1 MNNLNTKIP
10 FGINMMIKLRI
21 IRTFLYLFIRISIQL
36 CVIVG
41 AILSLVYFDCR
52 FLLMGVPAL
61 LRPILLT
68 SNIPILSTLAR
79 RFEWLSYKLTT
90 IKKLQTENPIIS
102 LPVAVYLQTNKDIK
116 NIFIYDG
123 IKSFHKRLNE
133 ETARCFNHINQ
144 IDQFIKEQNE
154 NTFLPLLEQL
164 NNGDTKMSQEEF
176 TNLLRENLESVLKKA
191 DESNIF
197 NQPNNNIENGN
208 NKQ

>member
-21 IRTFLYLFIRISIQL
+21 IRTFLYLFIRTSIQL

-41 AILSLVYFDCR
+41 AILSLVYFDWR

-61 LRPILLT
+61 LRPILLA

-102 LPVAVYLQTNKDIK
+102 LPIAVYLQTNKDIK

-144 IDQFIKEQNE
+144 IDAFVKDETQN
-154 NTFLPLLEQL
+154 TLIPILEQIK
-164 NNGDTKMSQEEF
+164 NGDLNMSQEDLHK
-176 TNLLRENLESVLKKA
+176 LLLENLQKTLKKHILLCY
-191 DESNIF
+191 SL
-197 NQPNNNIENGN
+197 
-208 NKQ
+208 K